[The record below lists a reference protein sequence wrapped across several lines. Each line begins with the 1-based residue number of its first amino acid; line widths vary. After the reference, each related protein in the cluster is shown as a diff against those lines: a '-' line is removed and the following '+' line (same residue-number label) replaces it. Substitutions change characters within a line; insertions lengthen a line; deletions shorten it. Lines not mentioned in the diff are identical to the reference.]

1 VVSRLERERRR
12 LADSS
17 HLDCVV
23 LADAVG
29 NRWIRRVR
37 HPVEQLLPA
46 LGGLFMFG
54 LDALELSLQST
65 KLLELFRR
73 RLALRLGL
81 RTQLARLRLELAP
94 ALVRGQQLVE
104 LLDRP
109 LTRERG
115 AEPLGVGPRGSEI
128 DQPFVCVR

>member
-1 VVSRLERERRR
+1 
-12 LADSS
+12 
-17 HLDCVV
+17 
-23 LADAVG
+23 
-29 NRWIRRVR
+29 
-37 HPVEQLLPA
+37 
-46 LGGLFMFG
+46 MFG